1 MLAALRDN
9 VGGWVAKIFIGLLAL
24 SFAVWG
30 INDVFT
36 GYRGDALVVVGDEEV
51 SANEFQNAFVR
62 RVNALSQQLGQQ
74 LTTAQARDLNIDRQV
89 LGELIRDAALDSQ
102 IRRLGLA
109 VTEQAVAQQIADNPA
124 FQNDQGQFDRALFQ
138 LMLHQNG
145 MNESTFIGLQQEA
158 VLRRSIAGIIDQSLD
173 IPTTMVSAIVQQQN
187 ETRSAKYFI
196 LEEADAGT
204 IPEPSDSEQQNYYDQ
219 NKRSFTAPEFRT
231 LTLLRL
237 EPIDV
242 AESIEI
248 TDDEVRVLYDQ
259 RVSEYTTPETREIQQ
274 ITFDSVDEAR
284 AARDRIIGGTDFL
297 EIAKERGMKPIDYN
311 LGDLQRSEIT
321 DAKLAEAAFALPEGE
336 VSEPIESKLSVVLIR
351 VLAIKPEEK
360 KSFESVKDDL
370 KKQLSLERAQ
380 EEILNLHDA
389 VEDAR
394 AEGAT
399 LSEIGQKFDLPVIQ
413 IDAVDRSGNGPDGKP
428 LEEIP
433 ASTTVVRTAF
443 ESDVG
448 VENDPVDTPDEG
460 FVWVDVTEIT
470 PSAIRPMDE
479 VKQEVID
486 LWKADKTRELLVEK
500 ADELVNQAKAG
511 TAIETLAEGLTK
523 SVTDTGTL
531 KRRDTAEA
539 FGNAAVAALFR
550 TPEGSAGL
558 AQANEGLGLI
568 IFSVSTIDTPTFD
581 PESAEAKAI
590 QTQLTNGV
598 GRDLFEIYI
607 AGLQDSLGIKINEP
621 LWESLQ
627 GEERARY

>member
-51 SANEFQNAFVR
+51 SAQEFQTAFIQ
-62 RVNALSQQLGQQ
+62 RVNALSAQLGQQ

-102 IRRLGLA
+102 INRLGLA
-109 VTEQAVAQQIADNPA
+109 VTEEAIAQQIAENPA
-124 FQNDQGQFDRALFQ
+124 FQNSQGQFDREQFGF
-138 LMLHQNG
+138 MLQQNG
-145 MNESTFIGLQQEA
+145 LTESTFIALQREA
-158 VLRRSIAGIIDQSLD
+158 ILRRNVAGLIDQSLNV
-173 IPTTMVSAIVQQQN
+173 PQTMISAIVQQQN

-204 IPEPSDSEQQNYYDQ
+204 VPEPSESEQKTYYGD

-237 EPIDV
+237 EPEDV
-242 AESIEI
+242 AETIDV
-248 TDDEVRVLYDQ
+248 TDADVRQLYDQ
-259 RVSEYTTPETREIQQ
+259 RISDYTTPETREIQQ
-274 ITFDSVDEAR
+274 IAFDNVEDAR
-284 AARDRIIGGTDFL
+284 AARERIVAGTDFL

-321 DAKLAEAAFALPEGE
+321 DEKLAEAAFSLPEGE

-351 VLAIKPEEK
+351 VLTIKPQEQ
-360 KSFESVKDDL
+360 KSFESVKEDL
-370 KKQLSLERAQ
+370 KRQLGLERAQ

-399 LSEIGQKFDLPVIQ
+399 LTEIGQKFDLPIIQ
-413 IDAVDRSGNGPDGKP
+413 VDAIDQSGNGPDGKP
-428 LEEIP
+428 LSEIP
-433 ASTTVVRTAF
+433 SSAAVVRMAF

-448 VENDPVDTPDEG
+448 IENDPVDTTAEG

-470 PSAIRPMDE
+470 PSAIKPIEE
-479 VKQEVID
+479 VRQEVID
-486 LWKADKTRELLVEK
+486 LWKTDKTRELLIAK
-500 ADELVNQAKAG
+500 ADELVTQAKAG
-511 TAIETLAEGLTK
+511 TSIETLADGLGKT
-523 SVTDTGTL
+523 VAETGAL
-531 KRRDTAEA
+531 KRRDKAEA
-539 FGNAAVAALFR
+539 FGPAAVAALFR
-550 TPEGSAGL
+550 TTEGSAGL
-558 AQANEGLGLI
+558 AQGSEGLSLV
-568 IFSVSTIDTPTFD
+568 IFRLEKVDTPSFD
-581 PESAEAKAI
+581 PESAEAKTI
-590 QTQLTNGV
+590 DTQLTNGV

-607 AGLQDSLGIKINEP
+607 AGLQDSLGIEINER

-627 GEERARY
+627 GDEQARY